1 MGSLERS
8 LMNSAQDNSSR
19 RKQFPLRQLIGI
31 SISAVCL
38 VLVFRKVDIGQLRV
52 SLENFKWHFLALGTA
67 SLAIDYA
74 VRIQRWAVLLRAGDA
89 EVTGWA
95 CTAPFLGSITLNNV
109 LPLRAGDL
117 VRALVFPSAIG
128 VRRVTAT
135 ASLLLERLVDM
146 LTLLLSLGIGL
157 SLSPLA
163 HVPEWLGRSVAGL
176 AVGGC
181 VTLFMIVVL
190 HKPVLKL
197 LASLHAIAE
206 RRGSPKIRGAIALLI
221 DLTRDAAGM
230 SRPRVLGALVLL
242 SAIIWVGETGL
253 FWAVLH
259 GLAIDAAFPAALTIM
274 AVATLSTLV
283 PSSPG
288 YVGPFHLAAYS
299 AAVMLGGSPAQAASF
314 AVLAHL
320 GLWLPTTLAGSI
332 AILAKPALFKGRSV
346 RPDA

>member
-1 MGSLERS
+1 M
-8 LMNSAQDNSSR
+8 
-19 RKQFPLRQLIGI
+19 
-31 SISAVCL
+31 
-38 VLVFRKVDIGQLRV
+38 
-52 SLENFKWHFLALGTA
+52 A

-181 VTLFMIVVL
+181 VALFMIVVL
-190 HKPVLKL
+190 HRPVLKL
-197 LASLHAIAE
+197 LASLHAVAE
-206 RRGSPKIRGAIALLI
+206 RRGASKIGGAIAVLS

-230 SRPRVLGALVLL
+230 SRPRVLGTLVVL

-346 RPDA
+346 ARPDA